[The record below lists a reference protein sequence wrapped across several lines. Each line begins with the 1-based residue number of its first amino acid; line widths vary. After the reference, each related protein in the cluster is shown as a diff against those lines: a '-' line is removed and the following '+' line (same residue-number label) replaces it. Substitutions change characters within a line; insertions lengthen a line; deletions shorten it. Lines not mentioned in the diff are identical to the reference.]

1 MIFFNLVSY
10 SPEYLI
16 QEGVVVV
23 TCNYRLGPFGFLCL
37 PEAGIQ
43 GNAGMKDQVIWFIR
57 NTSVYKHKELMMFLA
72 IGLKMG
78 KHQHRSIRW

>member
-1 MIFFNLVSY
+1 MLFIYKFYFSY

-43 GNAGMKDQVIWFIR
+43 GNAGIKDQVIPFIFCR
-57 NTSVYKHKELMMFLA
+57 ISLNNRKDLKLFLA
-72 IGLKMG
+72 VGLEMG
-78 KHQHRSIRW
+78 KR

>member
-1 MIFFNLVSY
+1 MNYYLCLQICNLFMHFIFFSY
-10 SPEYLI
+10 SPEYLV

-43 GNAGMKDQVIWFIR
+43 GNAGIKDQVI
-57 NTSVYKHKELMMFLA
+57 YY
-72 IGLKMG
+72 MG
-78 KHQHRSIRW
+78 FC